1 MKPFVFFDLDGTLI
15 DSMPYHAKAW
25 IEALAEYGIKFK
37 EEEVYLYEGAIEF
50 ETVRDIFQKKGFN
63 IDRKFFEDLFKKQ
76 KTIFLS
82 RYASKVNPFP
92 EVPTLLDSLRKEKKI
107 LALVTSS
114 HAEILD
120 EVLPKNFYT
129 YFSVVLTGDRIKKRK
144 PHPDPYLEALK
155 AVNADF
161 NQALVVE
168 NSPAGVTS
176 AKGANLFCV
185 AITTTLPEHHLRL
198 ADLVVKDHTELKEVL
213 LNGKDKM

>member
-50 ETVRDIFQKKGFN
+50 EMVRDIFLQKGFT
-63 IDRKFFEDLFKKQ
+63 IDKNFFENLFKKQ
-76 KTIFLS
+76 KAIFLS
-82 RYASKVNPFP
+82 RYASKVKPFP
-92 EVPTLLDSLRKEKKI
+92 EVPGILETLKKEKKG

-114 HAEILD
+114 HVEIL
-120 EVLPKNFYT
+120 EKVLPKSFYS

-155 AVNADF
+155 AF
-161 NQALVVE
+161 NTSINQGLVVE
-168 NSPAGVTS
+168 NSPAGVIS

-185 AITTTLPEHHLRL
+185 AITTTLSEEHLRL
-198 ADLVVKDHTELKEVL
+198 ADLIVKDHTELKEVL
-213 LNGKDKM
+213 LNGKGKG